1 MSTRVRV
8 ALVGGASL
16 VVVLALL
23 AFAAWPDASPNAD
36 DGSATNEPHHYT
48 VHLRGHADDGTLANT
63 CTGVLVASEWV
74 LTVKHCWGGAD
85 SFTAIVGIADW
96 TVAETDPDAFVYESS
111 TIERQGV
118 GVDLAMIRLDR
129 PVRSDV
135 GVPIPLSAERALP
148 EGMSVTIAGWG
159 EREGGVRPVVLDA
172 FTTTIDADCGDWG
185 EPETFTDFLEA
196 GFDHDTTICT
206 SAIPQ
211 GACTGD
217 SGAPVVFDEAGV
229 SLLVGIVAFGSGEGC
244 SVDPLLP
251 DGHVAVAS
259 FADWV
264 ASLSGGP

>member
-8 ALVGGASL
+8 ALAGGASL
-16 VVVLALL
+16 VAALALL
-23 AFAAWPDASPNAD
+23 AFVVWPAASPSD
-36 DGSATNEPHHYT
+36 DGGSPAREPHHHT
-48 VHLRGHADDGTLANT
+48 VHLRGYADGELVNT
-63 CTGVLVASEWV
+63 CTGVLVAPQWV
-74 LTVKHCWGGAD
+74 LTVKHCWSGAD
-85 SFTAIVGIADW
+85 SFTAIVGVADW
-96 TVAETDPDAFVYESS
+96 TAAEADPDAFVYESS

-148 EGMSVTIAGWG
+148 DGMPVTIAGWG
-159 EREGGVRPVVLDA
+159 ERQGGVRPVVLDG
-172 FTTTIDADCGDWG
+172 FTTTVDADCGDWG

-196 GFDHDTTICT
+196 GFDQDITICT
-206 SAIPQ
+206 SAIPL

-229 SLLVGIVAFGSGEGC
+229 SLLVGVVAFGSGEGC

-251 DGHVAVAS
+251 DGHVAVAP
-259 FADWV
+259 FAEWV
-264 ASLSGGP
+264 ESLSGGR